1 MRRDRTPGLLLGES
15 QATLADAGPA
25 GPAAPRDP
33 GTPAARGGGRL
44 LGHALAAR
52 PRGRRPRRTAVRDAV
67 ICEPLR
73 TPVGGFGG
81 SLRDVAV
88 QDLASTVIRALM
100 ERTGLPPE
108 SVDDVVLG
116 HCYPTME
123 APALGRVAALD
134 AGLPVTATG
143 LQIDRRCGSG
153 LQAVLYAAMQVQN
166 GVSDVV
172 LAGGA
177 ESMSNAPFYS
187 VAMRW
192 GVKAGPGVLLND
204 GLARGRVTAGGVN
217 HPVPGGM
224 IETAENLRRD
234 YKISREEQ
242 DEYSVRS
249 HQRAAAATEEGR
261 FADEIVP
268 VTITGR
274 KGNTVVERDEHIRPD
289 SSVETLAK
297 LRPIMG
303 KADHEATVTA
313 GNASGQNDGA
323 AICVV
328 TSPEK
333 ADELGLRP
341 LARLVSWG
349 IGGGPTNT
357 MGIGPVLATAKA
369 LELAGLKLSDM
380 DLIEL
385 NEAFASQVLAVT
397 REWGFTEADFERT
410 NVNGSGI
417 SLGHP
422 VGATGGRILAT
433 LTREMDRR
441 QARYGLETMCIGGGQ
456 GLAALFERVA

>member
-1 MRRDRTPGLLLGES
+1 VP
-15 QATLADAGPA
+15 
-25 GPAAPRDP
+25 
-33 GTPAARGGGRL
+33 
-44 LGHALAAR
+44 
-52 PRGRRPRRTAVRDAV
+52 DAV

-81 SLRDVAV
+81 SLRDVPAV
-88 QDLASTVIRALM
+88 DLASTVISALV

-108 SVDDVVLG
+108 AVDDVLLG
-116 HCYPTME
+116 HCYPTMD
-123 APALGRVAALD
+123 APAIGRVAALD

-153 LQAVLYAAMQVQN
+153 LQAVLYAAMQVQS
-166 GVSDVV
+166 GVSEVV

-187 VAMRW
+187 TSMRW
-192 GVKAGPGVLLND
+192 GGTTGGVMLLD
-204 GLARGRVTAGGVN
+204 GLSRGRVTAGGKN
-217 HPVPGGM
+217 FPVPGGM
-224 IETAENLRRD
+224 IETAENLRRE
-234 YKISREEQ
+234 YRIPREEQ
-242 DEYSVRS
+242 DEYAVRS
-249 HQRAAAATEEGR
+249 HQRAAAAVAEGR
-261 FADEIVP
+261 FADELVP
-268 VTITGR
+268 VTIKGR
-274 KGNTVVERDEHIRPD
+274 KGDTVVDRDEHIRPD

-303 KADHEATVTA
+303 RDDPEATVTA

-323 AICVV
+323 AVCIV

-333 ADELGLRP
+333 AAELGLTP
-341 LARLVSWG
+341 LVRLVSWAVAG
-349 IGGGPTNT
+349 VPPKT
-357 MGIGPVLATAKA
+357 MGIGPVPATAKA
-369 LELAGLKLSDM
+369 LGLAGLKLADI

-397 REWGFTEADFERT
+397 REWGFGPGDFERT

-433 LTREMDRR
+433 LAREMVRR
-441 QARYGLETMCIGGGQ
+441 DARYGLETMCIGGGQ
-456 GLAALFERVA
+456 GLAAIFEKVA

>member
-1 MRRDRTPGLLLGES
+1 
-15 QATLADAGPA
+15 
-25 GPAAPRDP
+25 
-33 GTPAARGGGRL
+33 
-44 LGHALAAR
+44 
-52 PRGRRPRRTAVRDAV
+52 VRDAV

-81 SLRDVAV
+81 SLRDVPV
-88 QDLASTVIRALM
+88 QDLASTVIRALI

-108 SVDDVVLG
+108 SVDDVLLG
-116 HCYPTME
+116 HCYPTMD

-134 AGLPVTATG
+134 AGLPVTASG

-153 LQAVLYAAMQVQN
+153 LQAVLYAALQVRS
-166 GVSDVV
+166 GASDVV

-187 VAMRW
+187 TAMRW
-192 GVKAGPGVLLND
+192 GVKAGPGVLLQD
-204 GLARGRVTAGGVN
+204 GLARGRVTAGGQH

-224 IETAENLRRD
+224 LETAENLRRE

-249 HQRAAAATEEGR
+249 HQRAAAATEAGR

-268 VTITGR
+268 VTVASR
-274 KGNTVVERDEHIRPD
+274 KSETVVDRDEHIRPD
-289 SSVETLAK
+289 SSVETLAR

-303 KADHEATVTA
+303 RDDPEATVTA

-323 AICVV
+323 AICLV

-333 ADELGLRP
+333 AAELGLRP
-341 LARLVSWG
+341 LARLVSFG
-349 IGGGPTNT
+349 VGGVPPKT
-357 MGIGPVLATAKA
+357 MGIGPVPATARA
-369 LELAGLKLSDM
+369 LAQAGLELSDV

-385 NEAFASQVLAVT
+385 NEAFASQVLAVAQ
-397 REWGFTEADFERT
+397 EWGFTDSDWERT

-433 LTREMDRR
+433 LLREMDRR
-441 QARYGLETMCIGGGQ
+441 EARYGLETMCIGGGQ
-456 GLAALFERVA
+456 GLAALFERVPS